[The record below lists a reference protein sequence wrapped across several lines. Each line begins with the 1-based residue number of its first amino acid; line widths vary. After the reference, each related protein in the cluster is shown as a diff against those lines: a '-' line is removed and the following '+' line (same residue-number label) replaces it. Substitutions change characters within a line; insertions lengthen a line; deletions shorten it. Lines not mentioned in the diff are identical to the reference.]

1 MLKDKLKAALA
12 PLNLAQVNDGDY
24 ARTGYHLEVA
34 AGPGQMPAVAQA
46 MLDQGCFLES
56 LTAVDLRE
64 SFTLVYHFAS
74 FDELCRTVVHATL
87 TKEAKEAKEAQ
98 GAQAPTISQVY
109 PGADWYER
117 EVYDLFGIKFA
128 GHPNLKRLLLPED
141 ADFHPLLKDFG
152 AEPGND

>member
-1 MLKDKLKAALA
+1 MLQDNIKKALA
-12 PLNLAQVNDGDY
+12 PLGLEQVADGDY
-24 ARTGYHLEVA
+24 AKTGYHLEVA
-34 AGPGQMPAVAQA
+34 AEPQQMPAVAQA

-56 LTAVDLRE
+56 LTALDLRE
-64 SFTLVYHFAS
+64 SFSLVYHFAN
-74 FDELCRTVVHATL
+74 FNELCRTVVHASL
-87 TKEAKEAKEAQ
+87 AK
-98 GAQAPTISQVY
+98 GIQAPTISQVY

-152 AEPGND
+152 AEAAND

>member
-1 MLKDKLKAALA
+1 MLKDKLKKALA
-12 PLNLAQVNDGDY
+12 PLDLEQVADGDY
-24 ARTGYHLEVA
+24 AKTGYHLEVTA
-34 AGPGQMPAVAQA
+34 RPQQLPDVAQA

-64 SFTLVYHFAS
+64 SFSLVYHFAN
-74 FDELCRTVVHATL
+74 FEELCRTVVHASL
-87 TKEAKEAKEAQ
+87 AK
-98 GAQAPTISQVY
+98 GVQAPTISQVY
-109 PGADWYER
+109 PAADWYER

-152 AEPGND
+152 AEAAND

>member
-1 MLKDKLKAALA
+1 MLIDKLKQALA
-12 PLNLAQVNDGDY
+12 PLNLEQVADGDY
-24 ARTGYHLEVA
+24 SKTGYHLEVA
-34 AGPGQMPAVAQA
+34 AQPDQMPSVAQA
-46 MLDQGCFLES
+46 MLAEGCFLES

-64 SFTLVYHFAS
+64 SFTLVYHFAN
-74 FDELCRTVVHATL
+74 FHELCRTVVHAPL
-87 TKEAKEAKEAQ
+87 PKRKS
-98 GAQAPTISQVY
+98 APTISQVY

-117 EVYDLFGIKFA
+117 EVYDLFGIFFR

>member
-1 MLKDKLKAALA
+1 MLKDKIKAALTE
-12 PLNLAQVNDGDY
+12 LGLARLTDGDY
-24 ARTGYHLEVA
+24 SKTGYHLEVA
-34 AGPGQMPAVAQA
+34 AEPAQMPAVAQA
-46 MLDQGCFLES
+46 MLELGCFLES

-64 SFTLVYHFAS
+64 SYTLVYHFANYE
-74 FDELCRTVVHATL
+74 ELCRTVAHVPL
-87 TKEAKEAKEAQ
+87 SK
-98 GAQAPTISQVY
+98 GAQAPTISRVY

-128 GHPNLKRLLLPED
+128 GHPNLKRLLLPEE

>member
-1 MLKDKLKAALA
+1 MLKDKLQAALA
-12 PLNLAQVNDGDY
+12 PLNLAEVRDGDY
-24 ARTGYHLEVA
+24 AITGYHLEVA
-34 AGPGQMPAVAQA
+34 AAPGQMPGVAQA
-46 MLDQGCFLES
+46 MRDQGCFMES
-56 LTAVDLRE
+56 HTAVDLRD

-74 FDELCRTVVHATL
+74 FEELCRTVVHASL
-87 TKEAKEAKEAQ
+87 MKEDQ

-152 AEPGND
+152 AETGHD